1 MNTFPGLTDAQIDAI
16 LHYVETYAQPLGAT
30 NTSNYPNATQEDHT
44 VLYGIVTFILALF
57 VFGLHLVNNNLKRL
71 ADEKKGLP
79 EPYRVPWYRNKY
91 YIATASIVLMILLG
105 WWLTEAGHRPGP
117 SARLSTAAAHLLFS
131 PRTRRSEP
139 DQLPALSRQRLVR

>member
-57 VFGLHLVNNNLKRL
+57 VFGLHLVNNNLKSL
-71 ADEKKGLP
+71 ADEKKGLARRP
-79 EPYRVPWYRNKY
+79 TGCPF
-91 YIATASIVLMILLG
+91 IAINTI
-105 WWLTEAGHRPGP
+105 
-117 SARLSTAAAHLLFS
+117 S
-131 PRTRRSEP
+131 PPRRS
-139 DQLPALSRQRLVR
+139 SS